1 MIRSSNKQRSR
12 PGAEASGPPGVAD
25 RFSTAGSFAPHV
37 GENWERNDGPQGYYI
52 DFAHKAPEPTWPPP
66 WLDAP
71 DDLLEVATIQWAL
84 GAWERYARGEGEQ
97 WLEAAA
103 RAGSYL
109 LERQCKEGV
118 HDGAWLYWRPMPHT
132 YRIDPP
138 WASAIAQGEAASLLV
153 RLHAETGDDFFAE
166 GAARALRPMQV
177 PTARGGLLAELE
189 GGLTFFEEYPTRP
202 ASLVLNGGIFALWG
216 FGDVATGLGDT
227 SAEEWWRRGV
237 ESLLALLDR
246 YDTGYWSRYDLYP
259 HPIANVASGAYQLLH
274 ENQLG
279 VLARQT
285 GEAAFARASDRFAAY
300 RASRRGRRR
309 AFLSKAAF
317 RVLVPRNPLLAN
329 RTPFTRRAGR
339 RGHEDLVVLCYHGIS
354 EEWSSEL
361 TVTPGQLEAHVGRM
375 LAKGYSAAT
384 FSEAILAPRWR
395 KTFAVTFDDAYASV
409 GRLAQPVLDRLGV
422 PATVFVPTSF
432 QDSREP
438 MSWPGIDQWAGG
450 GHRSELR
457 PLGWEQLRE
466 LQAAGW
472 EIGSHTQTHPRLTR
486 LADERLVA
494 ELRSSR
500 QDCEDRL
507 AAACPAIAYPY
518 GDFDERV
525 ARAATRAGFGAGACL
540 PPAPADATALG
551 WPRVGIYGPD
561 GGLRFRVKVSRAMR
575 WARRSPFRG
584 IIVFV
589 SGLRRARP
597 SS

>member
-1 MIRSSNKQRSR
+1 
-12 PGAEASGPPGVAD
+12 
-25 RFSTAGSFAPHV
+25 
-37 GENWERNDGPQGYYI
+37 
-52 DFAHKAPEPTWPPP
+52 
-66 WLDAP
+66 
-71 DDLLEVATIQWAL
+71 
-84 GAWERYARGEGEQ
+84 
-97 WLEAAA
+97 
-103 RAGSYL
+103 
-109 LERQCKEGV
+109 
-118 HDGAWLYWRPMPHT
+118 MPHT

-216 FGDVATGLGDT
+216 FGDVATGLGDA

-285 GEAAFARASDRFAAY
+285 GEVAFARASDRFAAY

-317 RVLVPRNPLLAN
+317 RMLVPRNPLLAN

-361 TVTPGQLEAHVGRM
+361 TVTPAQLEAHVGRM

-409 GRLAQPVLDRLGV
+409 GRLARPVLDRLGV
-422 PATVFVPTSF
+422 PATVFVPTAF

-438 MSWPGIDQWAGG
+438 MSWPGIDHWAGG

-466 LQAAGW
+466 LQAGGMGDRIAHADPPPPDPACGRAAGGRAAVVAPGLRGQARRRLSGDR
-472 EIGSHTQTHPRLTR
+472 ISLRRLRRAGRAGRHTRRLRRRRLPATGSRRRDGP
-486 LADERLVA
+486 
-494 ELRSSR
+494 
-500 QDCEDRL
+500 RL
-507 AAACPAIAYPY
+507 AARRHLWTGRRPALPRKGLARDAVGPPLALPR
-518 GDFDERV
+518 DHRV
-525 ARAATRAGFGAGACL
+525 RLR
-540 PPAPADATALG
+540 PAPGAPLELNGRLSNGET
-551 WPRVGIYGPD
+551 PRRPD
-561 GGLRFRVKVSRAMR
+561 
-575 WARRSPFRG
+575 
-584 IIVFV
+584 
-589 SGLRRARP
+589 
-597 SS
+597 